1 MDFIVLLVVILSDP
15 TSTLVVTMSFMIISN
30 LSGSELVG
38 LWFLLHMVTPYGP
51 SVTVGVF
58 GIAHNAI
65 LFEKPIFGFTGY
77 NNIINF
83 TGVGIIWFILHVV
96 GLSGSE
102 LVVNLDVG
110 FFGPKSPFITVG
122 KAGLDVRMVDPNIS
136 FMVLL
141 V

>member
-1 MDFIVLLVVILSDP
+1 MPTSVALWSRYGITVGLCYLEVLLFICLCYC
-15 TSTLVVTMSFMIISN
+15 F
-30 LSGSELVG
+30 
-38 LWFLLHMVTPYGP
+38 YP
-51 SVTVGVF
+51 SLTYF
-58 GIAHNAI
+58 CCY
-65 LFEKPIFGFTGY
+65 FTGY

>member
-65 LFEKPIFGFTGY
+65 LFEKPIFAATLLV
-77 NNIINF
+77 IIILLMPLPF
-83 TGVGIIWFILHVV
+83 VAYWSYSIWLMSFINRSSSWTILPLFV
-96 GLSGSE
+96 GL
-102 LVVNLDVG
+102 LVYL
-110 FFGPKSPFITVG
+110 T
-122 KAGLDVRMVDPNIS
+122 
-136 FMVLL
+136 
-141 V
+141 